1 MHRRRPADR
10 LLVLAVTLLTL
21 AGGGA
26 DAAPATGDASAG
38 EIVIRARS
46 ARLDQ
51 VAGVG
56 IYEGD
61 AELTQGLRRLRAD
74 RIRIELENGEPV
86 RIEATGS
93 PARLSEGD
101 TLDARGERM
110 VYDVAAEQ
118 VHLSGSARVD
128 HQGRV
133 FEGAELNYHM
143 ATGQVDARGGD
154 EGGRV
159 RMVIPAEDVEKNR

>member
-1 MHRRRPADR
+1 MIPA
-10 LLVLAVTLLTL
+10 LVGMVLVLVSGASPVAAQGAAGKRGAAVE
-21 AGGGA
+21 
-26 DAAPATGDASAG
+26 

-51 VAGVG
+51 VTGIGV
-56 IYEGD
+56 YEGQ
-61 AELTQGLRRLRAD
+61 AELRQGMRHLSAD
-74 RIRIELENGEPV
+74 HIRIELENGEPA

-101 TLDARGERM
+101 ALSARGERM
-110 VYDVAAEQ
+110 VYDVAAQQ
-118 VHLSGSARVD
+118 VHISGNARVN

-133 FEGAELNYHM
+133 FEGAELDYHM
-143 ATGQVDARGGD
+143 GTGQVDARGGD

-159 RMVIPAEDVEKNR
+159 RMVIPAEDVEKGK